1 MDKQEYKI
9 RSEEIRTLV
18 EEKNY
23 REAADI
29 ADTIDWRRVK
39 SVKMLCT
46 ISDIYKMVR
55 RYEDSKTI
63 LEMAY
68 EKRGVY
74 TKLQEE
80 VISRMLKHMNAVI
93 GGME

>member
-46 ISDIYKMVR
+46 ISDIYKITRTPKQFLKWLMKSVR
-55 RYEDSKTI
+55 E
-63 LEMAY
+63 A
-68 EKRGVY
+68 G
-74 TKLQEE
+74 
-80 VISRMLKHMNAVI
+80 
-93 GGME
+93 